1 MHVNRTEGSHE
12 NGCAELAA
20 EQLERDI
27 RIRIGA
33 ERVHVDTDL
42 LPLIVV
48 ACGNIAG
55 SLAARA
61 GHCIRTGTP
70 VADRA
75 SFAVRSD
82 TVSCGSEDFVI
93 IHDSTSC

>member
-1 MHVNRTEGSHE
+1 MIVILDEMYKMGILRYI
-12 NGCAELAA
+12 L
-20 EQLERDI
+20 
-27 RIRIGA
+27 
-33 ERVHVDTDL
+33 DL